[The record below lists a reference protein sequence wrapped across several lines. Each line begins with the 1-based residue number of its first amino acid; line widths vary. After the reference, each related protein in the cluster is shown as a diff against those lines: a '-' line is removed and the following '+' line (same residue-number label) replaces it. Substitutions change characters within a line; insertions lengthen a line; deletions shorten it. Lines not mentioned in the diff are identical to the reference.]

1 MKFALTLLCLSLVA
15 NATNSDATSLIS
27 RRRRMKMSKKK
38 LAFVKNACKKSEF
51 KRTCEKKTLRLYRSL
66 YRLERK

>member
-1 MKFALTLLCLSLVA
+1 MNFAINLLCLGLFA

-27 RRRRMKMSKKK
+27 RRRIKLSKKK

-51 KRTCEKKTLRLYRSL
+51 KRTCE
-66 YRLERK
+66 